1 MWAMIKDRIG
11 KLPYKYIIYLCILG
25 LMGIMLVAF
34 ALYVYLDYRGQREE
48 AGGREAVNSAEQ
60 MVGQVDER
68 LDNLKQYYISFT
80 DSDDFSWALENEMHY
95 SDYNESKAVLEIM
108 TGKKIFMDYIGS
120 CFLVNFRT
128 GWVLG
133 STGMFPLSQVRNSE
147 ALYELA
153 ERSKGALDKNYWL
166 YNEATSIER
175 VKNYEY
181 NVMGE
186 GKGLSLVMTFSSL
199 ISDPGSVFIANIDM
213 NTWKR
218 WIGRAL
224 GDCEEL
230 VVLDASGGIVYAT
243 EDSLVEDCRRM
254 QENGNV
260 EGRSRRVRSGG
271 VDYMISSRRSD
282 VLGWEYY
289 ICYDMDRGQFIGM
302 RLSGILVLAILVI
315 VATCF
320 FVTAYTIY
328 RPVGRLV
335 QGVAREQ
342 QIAGNELEFLA
353 SRFADMKNDRQALE
367 AVMYQQKER
376 LLELFELRLMRGEVR
391 SEDEWNEYFDS
402 LHLRKCRCFAVTVVV
417 LNLREE
423 NGEQSNVNEDAI
435 CLKLVE
441 ELPDALKEL
450 TWMPVVYNACAIFG
464 LFGEDDED
472 VLLERITDFYDGMR
486 AFSEERYGY
495 QILMGVSATH
505 TSPRHI
511 RAAYRESINA
521 LTREMSGEYKVG
533 EGTEESREAERRDCR
548 FFLSS
553 TTVCGNVY
561 SQACEK
567 EMHNSIKAMDKD
579 QCYKLIDEFCQELRG
594 EASNDKAMV
603 YILRMVNAV
612 LLAGIDT
619 KIDIDKLY
627 PNGLKR
633 VYDEIIEI
641 IEPGRVRR
649 KLKAM
654 LIDPILA
661 ARSELLADNSY
672 SMLQEIEMQIRES
685 KGNITLSECAGA
697 LGVHPTYVW
706 KVLKM
711 EKGKS
716 FMDYVEEYKLEE
728 AIRLLLQTDLTVAE
742 IAVRLNYTN
751 AQNFIRFFSKSTGVT
766 PGKFRKL
773 Y

>member
-1 MWAMIKDRIG
+1 
-11 KLPYKYIIYLCILG
+11 
-25 LMGIMLVAF
+25 
-34 ALYVYLDYRGQREE
+34 
-48 AGGREAVNSAEQ
+48 
-60 MVGQVDER
+60 MV
-68 LDNLKQYYISFT
+68 
-80 DSDDFSWALENEMHY
+80 
-95 SDYNESKAVLEIM
+95 
-108 TGKKIFMDYIGS
+108 
-120 CFLVNFRT
+120 
-128 GWVLG
+128 
-133 STGMFPLSQVRNSE
+133 
-147 ALYELA
+147 
-153 ERSKGALDKNYWL
+153 
-166 YNEATSIER
+166 
-175 VKNYEY
+175 
-181 NVMGE
+181 
-186 GKGLSLVMTFSSL
+186 
-199 ISDPGSVFIANIDM
+199 
-213 NTWKR
+213 
-218 WIGRAL
+218 
-224 GDCEEL
+224 
-230 VVLDASGGIVYAT
+230 
-243 EDSLVEDCRRM
+243 
-254 QENGNV
+254 
-260 EGRSRRVRSGG
+260 
-271 VDYMISSRRSD
+271 SSRRSD

-289 ICYDMDRGQFIGM
+289 ICYDMNRGQFIGM

-391 SEDEWNEYFDS
+391 SEGEWNEYFDS
-402 LHLRKCRCFAVTVVV
+402 LHLRKCRCFAVAVVV